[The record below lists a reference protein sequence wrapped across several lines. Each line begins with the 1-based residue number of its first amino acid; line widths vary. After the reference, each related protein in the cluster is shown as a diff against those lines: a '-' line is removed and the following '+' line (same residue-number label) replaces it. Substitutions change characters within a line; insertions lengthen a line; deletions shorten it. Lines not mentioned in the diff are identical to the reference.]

1 VSRYQKGKTNL
12 DLLKQETVSGQGI
25 SWISLH
31 LTPDT
36 HASNPPLSFFTGWM
50 PFLPPNRQ
58 RQSTEGISHDLK
70 HYINVINVTI
80 IIIISFNHIDDCHQ
94 ITAASTEL
102 NESTA
107 SDVDFA
113 YVERLHLC
121 AQSEQKRLEVGFSED
136 VIKRRLVLDSTP
148 VTHAH
153 AADTHSS
160 LIIHCNTRSIGL
172 ATNTTFRKGK
182 H

>member
-12 DLLKQETVSGQGI
+12 DLLKQETVMAKASAG
-25 SWISLH
+25 SVCTSLQ
-31 LTPDT
+31 TPTPAT
-36 HASNPPLSFFTGWM
+36 HHSV
-50 PFLPPNRQ
+50 FLQAGCPSCRPTD
-58 RQSTEGISHDLK
+58 SIKALKALVMDLK

-136 VIKRRLVLDSTP
+136 MIKRRLVLDSTP

-160 LIIHCNTRSIGL
+160 LIIHCNTRSMSV
-172 ATNTTFRKGK
+172 NK
-182 H
+182 HDVQKR